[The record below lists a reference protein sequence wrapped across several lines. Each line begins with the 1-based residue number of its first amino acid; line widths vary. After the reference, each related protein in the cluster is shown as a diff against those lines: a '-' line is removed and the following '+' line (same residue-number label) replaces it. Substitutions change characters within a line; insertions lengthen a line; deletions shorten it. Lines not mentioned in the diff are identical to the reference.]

1 MLNTLRALLLIALAW
16 QAAAQSAPVDRA
28 QAARDLVSK
37 AAQALGERRAAG
49 FLEALDP
56 PLAEKLRKPIESLV
70 RSYDIQ
76 PALEFFFSGNDDRGV
91 ALGIDWKLDL
101 TAREGQRSITHRQK
115 RVSCR
120 VEQRDGGLRIVAFS
134 DKLDGAPG
142 APGLF
147 SPPDVDGAWDLL
159 QSAAR
164 ALSQPDTP
172 TAGFLASFDSK
183 LPDYEALRTGAIV
196 IDSSTISPVVSRKM
210 ACLAAGK
217 GASWLDAAVTGSKH
231 GAEKGELTFMI
242 GGDQAVFNRIRPLLD
257 PMGKKIYFCG
267 AAGMGLQAKLT
278 QNLILSNILMAFN
291 EGMVL
296 ATKGGMDPALMLE
309 ILDNSAARSGLISYK
324 APFVFARNFTTNF
337 SVKWMHKDIGLMLES
352 GQELGVPLLLT
363 GLTRQLFQ
371 TAISAGHGDEDICST
386 IKVLE
391 EFAGVEVNSQK

>member
-49 FLEALDP
+49 FLEALDL
-56 PLAEKLRKPIESLV
+56 PLAEKLRKPVESLV

-183 LPDYEALRTGAIV
+183 LPDYEALRTGAESLAGQGQV
-196 IDSSTISPVVSRKM
+196 NSTIGLTSHEGTDATRTLGVDWTLEVVN
-210 ACLAAGK
+210 AE
-217 GASWLDAAVTGSKH
+217 TGIRILQRESD
-231 GAEKGELTFMI
+231 LTFKI
-242 GGDQAVFNRIRPLLD
+242 ERRGKRWLIVSVTPLD
-257 PMGKKIYFCG
+257 FF
-267 AAGMGLQAKLT
+267 AK
-278 QNLILSNILMAFN
+278 
-291 EGMVL
+291 
-296 ATKGGMDPALMLE
+296 
-309 ILDNSAARSGLISYK
+309 
-324 APFVFARNFTTNF
+324 
-337 SVKWMHKDIGLMLES
+337 
-352 GQELGVPLLLT
+352 
-363 GLTRQLFQ
+363 
-371 TAISAGHGDEDICST
+371 
-386 IKVLE
+386 
-391 EFAGVEVNSQK
+391 